1 MSTTND
7 TKKRFVLLLLF
18 FFGLYLIVSFSRD
31 LWGLWQKSGE
41 MEKSQLALDKLRIK
55 NEELKKQL
63 EYVNSDAFIEKEA
76 RDKLGLGKAGETI
89 LILPENLEIIGVNQ
103 PEISANQSLPNW
115 EKWWKLF
122 F

>member
-1 MSTTND
+1 
-7 TKKRFVLLLLF
+7 
-18 FFGLYLIVSFSRD
+18 
-31 LWGLWQKSGE
+31 